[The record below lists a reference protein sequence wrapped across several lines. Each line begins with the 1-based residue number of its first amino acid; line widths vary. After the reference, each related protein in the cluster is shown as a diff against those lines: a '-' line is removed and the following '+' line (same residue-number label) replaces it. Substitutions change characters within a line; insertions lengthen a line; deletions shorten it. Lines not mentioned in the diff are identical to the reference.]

1 MKLQELKT
9 RAYYLAQVST
19 TKALKRCRGTRYMK
33 LDMRRKVSWNFV
45 VDDLQKE
52 FSKASQRPSL
62 PRFVHFNETLDYT
75 LSPKKTYYSM
85 PEFEVDFQEP
95 FNIKTLP
102 KPTNYLEYEYNMSL
116 LHKPDCSTERLL
128 PLFALG
134 QATLMK
140 VVLSPELRE
149 QYGFTRESKFWCKI
163 EDWAIDHNFLT
174 NAPAWFVE
182 QQISLSDEQI
192 KEIDQK
198 VNGSKLTVPE
208 DIDGEWQALFSKS

>member
-52 FSKASQRPSL
+52 LSKASQRPSL
-62 PRFVHFNETLDYT
+62 PNFVHFNRTMDYT
-75 LSPKKTYYSM
+75 LSPKKTYYSV
-85 PEFEVDFQEP
+85 PEFEVSFQEP
-95 FNIKTLP
+95 FTIKFLP
-102 KPTNYLEYEYNMSL
+102 KPVNYLEERYNYSVFGL
-116 LHKPDCSTERLL
+116 DCSTEHL
-128 PLFALG
+128 PSLFSLG
-134 QATLMK
+134 EATLAR
-140 VVLSPELRE
+140 VVLNPEIRE
-149 QYGFTRESKFWCKI
+149 QYGFTRESTFWCDI

-174 NAPAWFVE
+174 NAPAWYIE
-182 QQISLSDEQI
+182 QQYPLSEEQI
-192 KEIDQK
+192 EEIDQK

-208 DIDGEWQALFSKS
+208 DIDGEWQALFGKS